1 MASQRIAHIVR
12 AKRLSKDMTNM
23 APMTETDLAS
33 GENDVY
39 IAYPAP
45 PSSIETHATTMSY
58 DFRLLDMTT
67 PPPSRVSS
75 FASHGSIGR
84 PLTQI
89 TIEPNETQP
98 ATNGPIEAHVDIQNN
113 NLPQSSASITPLAT
127 NGDDRSGRTNTGK
140 GSIGSMNVVGQNT
153 GNKVG
158 EDELECQDLSQ
169 RRSQSQSQSH
179 SQMQPQIRSPQG
191 SNEPSSAASND
202 PSVIE
207 NSWAPFDYPL
217 PVANL
222 MDNSGDQQLSPAI
235 DYSAPRMPQY
245 PNSADPSYQSNFRP
259 IATNN
264 CTYSAENHPFQNAPA
279 LQPTVRFST
288 VNPDTPSTPDA
299 NPASSSKQ
307 WWAMF
312 NCCFPRK

>member
-1 MASQRIAHIVR
+1 MAESGLV
-12 AKRLSKDMTNM
+12 N
-23 APMTETDLAS
+23 

-45 PSSIETHATTMSY
+45 PSSIETQTTTMSY

-75 FASHGSIGR
+75 FASHGSVGR

-89 TIEPNETQP
+89 TIEPSETQQT
-98 ATNGPIEAHVDIQNN
+98 TNEPTEAQADSYNTTP
-113 NLPQSSASITPLAT
+113 PQSPASITPLAT
-127 NGDDRSGRTNTGK
+127 NEDNNRSDMANTTK
-140 GSIGSMNVVGQNT
+140 GSIGSMDVVGQNT
-153 GNKVG
+153 DN
-158 EDELECQDLSQ
+158 ELASNEPESQDLQ
-169 RRSQSQSQSH
+169 RQSQSQSH
-179 SQMQPQIRSPQG
+179 TQVQPQIRSPQG

-222 MDNSGDQQLSPAI
+222 IDSSGEQQLSPAI

-245 PNSADPSYQSNFRP
+245 PNSADPSYQPNFRP

-264 CTYSAENHPFQNAPA
+264 CTYSAENHPFQNAPS

-299 NPASSSKQ
+299 NPESSSSSKP